1 MDTLLQHCKVEYQEL
16 DHIVFCGG
24 FGSYIDPHSA
34 ELIGLIPPG
43 FAGKTIAIGN
53 AAGTGASRILQS
65 KQLEREAMG
74 SPRRPT
80 PSNSRRTAVQAPTML
95 KPCASRSRAQE

>member
-1 MDTLLQHCKVEYQEL
+1 MPIVPSVR
-16 DHIVFCGG
+16 HIVFCGG

-74 SPRRPT
+74 IATKAHAVELSTDPLFKPNYVKAMRFPE
-80 PSNSRRTAVQAPTML
+80 PSA
-95 KPCASRSRAQE
+95 E